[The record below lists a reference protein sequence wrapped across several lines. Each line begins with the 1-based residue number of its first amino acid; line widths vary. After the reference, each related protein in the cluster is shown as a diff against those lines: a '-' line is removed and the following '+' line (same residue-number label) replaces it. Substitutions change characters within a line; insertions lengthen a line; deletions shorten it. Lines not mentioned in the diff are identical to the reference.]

1 MKLYE
6 ITEALEAVLSG
17 SFYVDSETAEYFDS
31 TDLDALSMALTDKL
45 EGCGCQLKN
54 WQADIDAL
62 KAEETRLR
70 ERRQTLERR
79 YESLKAY
86 VQSQMEH
93 AGETVETSKV
103 SMKLRRSVTVEVAE
117 GFSDARY
124 LVRTET
130 VKPDK
135 KAIRDALKKGE
146 FVEGAEL
153 VEHQN
158 LQLK

>member
-17 SFYVDSETAEYFDS
+17 SFYVDEETGEYFDS
-31 TDLDALSMALTDKL
+31 SDLDALSMALTDKL

-54 WQADIDAL
+54 WQADIDAI

-86 VQSQMEH
+86 VQSQMERT
-93 AGETVETSKV
+93 GETVETSKV

>member
-17 SFYVDSETAEYFDS
+17 SFYVDEETGEYFDS

-54 WQADIDAL
+54 WQADIDAI

-86 VQSQMEH
+86 VQNQMELT
-93 AGETVETSKV
+93 GENVETAKV
-103 SMKLRRSVTVEVAE
+103 SMKLRKSVTVEVAE
-117 GFSDARY
+117 GFNDARY

>member
-17 SFYVDSETAEYFDS
+17 SFYVDEETGEYFDS
-31 TDLDALSMALTDKL
+31 TDLDALSMALNEKL

-54 WQADIDAL
+54 WQADIDAI

-86 VQSQMEH
+86 VQQQMERT
-93 AGETVETSKV
+93 GETVETSKV

-117 GFSDARY
+117 GFNDARY